1 MEFTNVKEIIEKTF
15 NIENFLVSD
24 YREYTHK
31 LADRIDSD
39 LFNRV
44 TEDPRTDKFR
54 KTLKK
59 LFGELE
65 KGNSKLS
72 DIEECV
78 YEYMFNDKNTNINDT
93 ERFNVTLFYMF
104 IWLEE
109 EFPVLFNSLNITRY
123 STEAKVGNFSYPIEI
138 LEFELENEH
147 LVIWDMDAIDCVE
160 NIIKKSLTKDHIGC
174 ACTFDSPFKNLFL
187 VEED

>member
-1 MEFTNVKEIIEKTF
+1 MEFTNVKEIIAKTF

-44 TEDPRTDKFR
+44 VEDHKTDKFR
-54 KTLKK
+54 TTLKK
-59 LFGELE
+59 LFGDLE
-65 KGNSKLS
+65 NGNTHLS
-72 DIEECV
+72 SIEECV
-78 YEYMFNDKNTNINDT
+78 YEYMFNENTNINST
-93 ERFNVTLFYMF
+93 ERFNVALFYMF

-109 EFPVLFNSLNITRY
+109 DFPVLFNNLNITRY
-123 STEAKVGNFSYPIEI
+123 STEAKVGKFSYPIEI
-138 LEFELENEH
+138 LEFELEDEH

-160 NIIKKSLTKDHIGC
+160 NIIKKASTRDHIGN
-174 ACTFDSPFKNLFL
+174 ACTFDSPFEKLFL
-187 VEED
+187 VEEEN